1 MVLDPQELYEVT
13 GDVPEVGAV
22 LLCDFRG
29 FMDAGSAAEGVTDHL
44 LDTFEYEEIARFDVD
59 QLIDYRARRPSMT
72 FAADRWEEYEAPE
85 LVAYLLRDDAGQPF
99 VLLTG
104 HEPDFQWERFV
115 EAVGQLVERWGI
127 SKTVGMHGIPMGAPH
142 TRPLGITAHASRPE
156 LLGGR
161 QSVFNRLRVPGN
173 VLALLELRLGEAG
186 HDALGFAVHVP
197 HYLAQSAYPA
207 ASVALLET
215 IASTT
220 GLVIPLEELREAA
233 RQTDGEVDEQVRA
246 SAEVTEV
253 VEALERQ
260 YDMFADSVA
269 RENLLV
275 DDESELPTADEL
287 GAELERFL
295 ADQRGKES

>member
-1 MVLDPQELYEVT
+1 MLDPQELYEVT
-13 GDVPEVGAV
+13 GEVPEVGAV

-29 FMDAGSAAEGVTDHL
+29 FMDAGSAAEGVTDYL
-44 LDTFEYEEIARFDVD
+44 LDTFEHEEIARFDVD

-85 LVAYLLRDDAGQPF
+85 LVAYLLRDDTGQPF
-99 VLLTG
+99 VLLAG
-104 HEPDFQWERFV
+104 QEPDFQWERFV
-115 EAVGQLVERWGI
+115 EAMRQLVERWGI

-142 TRPLGITAHASRPE
+142 TRPLGVTAHASRPE
-156 LLGGR
+156 LLAGR

-186 HDALGFAVHVP
+186 HDAMGFAVHVP
-197 HYLAQSAYPA
+197 HYLAQSTYPA
-207 ASVALLET
+207 ASVTLLET
-215 IASTT
+215 ITSMT
-220 GLVIPLEELREAA
+220 GLVIPLEELRETA
-233 RQTDGEVDEQVRA
+233 RQTDGEVDQQVRA
-246 SAEVTEV
+246 STEVADV

-260 YDMFADSVA
+260 YDMFADSV

-287 GAELERFL
+287 GAELERYL